1 MDNKLTIFLVV
12 VTMLLGAFAIPAV
25 ASVTYRYGFD
35 CVTTLNTRVSDQQ
48 IGEDQLFVDVSYAGI
63 DDDGY
68 SQVLFTF
75 GNEGP
80 DLASICA
87 IYFDDGTLHEMSS
100 IYDSSTG
107 VVYTLGSSSPPDL
120 IDPDH
125 ILDPEFEV
133 TADFL
138 CDSDPDTID
147 NGVNTG
153 EWISILFT
161 LKDGKTFEDT
171 IAALDGGADGIGDDL
186 RIGLFVLGIGL
197 PDSDSSSGNVWGQ
210 ECYVNS
216 TTSTIIPA
224 PGAVLLG
231 SIGVGLVGWLRRRRT
246 L

>member
-1 MDNKLTIFLVV
+1 M
-12 VTMLLGAFAIPAV
+12 
-25 ASVTYRYGFD
+25 
-35 CVTTLNTRVSDQQ
+35 SD
-48 IGEDQLFVDVSYAGI
+48 
-63 DDDGY
+63 
-68 SQVLFTF
+68 
-75 GNEGP
+75 
-80 DLASICA
+80 
-87 IYFDDGTLHEMSS
+87 IYE
-100 IYDSSTG
+100 STG
-107 VVYTLGSSSPPDL
+107 VVNFILGSASPPDL
-120 IDPDH
+120 IDPDK
-125 ILDPEFEV
+125 ILVPEFVV
-133 TADFL
+133 TEGFL
-138 CDSDPDTID
+138 CDSDNPTIGGSGVDPDD
-147 NGVNTG
+147 DSGVDPG
-153 EWISILFT
+153 ESISILFT